1 MKPRLASSSREPV
14 ETKPA
19 HIFMIRERPVGFRPS
34 RFGGELVAVERGYFP
49 VSGTGYRSLAGVF
62 GFNKE
67 VHASSI
73 PQEFLESLAKAQ
85 DETRHA
91 ALRRVSRAPK
101 PEAHQL
107 GNFISASM
115 AAETALNEGFFA
127 PEPERRALW
136 SGAYGVLCLIDTDA
150 RFQPKPD
157 GGVWT
162 GEACA
167 KALATQRDL
176 LQWVGELARGEFAK
190 PRLGRLYCAHGY
202 LGLPPK
208 AGGEPS
214 FALPR
219 ITAEFSL
226 PLPESVPAQP
236 IRRATRIPSKA
247 AEATPVAQ
255 MSLF

>member
-1 MKPRLASSSREPV
+1 MKPRLAPSSSEQAAA
-14 ETKPA
+14 KPA
-19 HIFMIRERPVGFRPS
+19 HIFTIRERPVAFRPS
-34 RFGGELVAVERGYFP
+34 RFGGELVAVERGYCP

-67 VHASSI
+67 VQASSI
-73 PQEFLESLAKAQ
+73 PEGFLESLAKAQ

-101 PEAHQL
+101 PDGREL
-107 GNFISASM
+107 SNFIGANGD
-115 AAETALNEGFFA
+115 AENALNEGFFA

-157 GGVWT
+157 NGVWT
-162 GEACA
+162 PKCCA
-167 KALATQRDL
+167 NALTTARDL
-176 LQWVGELARGEFAK
+176 LQWVTELARGDFSK
-190 PRLGRLYCAHGY
+190 PKLGRLYCAHGY

-219 ITAEFSL
+219 ITAEFAL
-226 PLPESVPAQP
+226 PLPDSVPAQP
-236 IRRATRIPSKA
+236 VRRTARAAAKA
-247 AEATPVAQ
+247 SETASTAQ